1 MARGISRRRIHE
13 LSDRVVLRGTRP
25 AFGVRRPRARNPAVG
40 PGPLERAGL
49 DGERALPRLRDLQ
62 HDDLREGPALLRAAT
77 LCRRRRCNA
86 ADPAYLLRA
95 VSLEACR

>member
-1 MARGISRRRIHE
+1 MARGISRRRLHE

-25 AFGVRRPRARNPAVG
+25 AIGVRRPRARNPAVG

-77 LCRRRRCNA
+77 LYRGRRRDA
-86 ADPAYLLRA
+86 PDPAHLLRA
-95 VSLEACR
+95 LSSPARG